1 MLGHVCKQGRQV
13 LCAAALIALG
23 PLTIVQTA
31 QAASVV
37 TPGAFNVAMEI
48 NYPPFESWE
57 GDKVVGFDAELSEAI
72 ARHMKLEVR
81 FQDTKFANLIL
92 GLNGNKF
99 DATISAL
106 YVTPPRLAQADAI
119 PYARS
124 GAFILVNKDSP
135 AQPEDEKGL
144 CGLKVGLQQGTSWVT
159 PIRELSDS
167 HCVANGK
174 PAISVSEFPTAPEA
188 SQALLSKNIDAQIE
202 IAGTAKMFAERSRD
216 RLVVSSPRMI
226 YMQTLGIFTRKGND
240 ALQAE
245 LRQALAAMRESGEY
259 QALID
264 KYELEVATQ
273 E

>member
-1 MLGHVCKQGRQV
+1 MLGHVRKQGRQV
-13 LCAAALIALG
+13 LCAAAFIALG
-23 PLTIVQTA
+23 PLCVAQTVN
-31 QAASVV
+31 AATVV
-37 TPGAFNVAMEI
+37 TPGTFNVAMEI

-57 GDKVVGFDAELSEAI
+57 GDKVVGFDAEFSEAV
-72 ARHMKLEVR
+72 ARHMNLEVR

-119 PYARS
+119 AYARS
-124 GAFILVNKDSP
+124 GAYILVNKDSP
-135 AQPEDEKGL
+135 VQPADENAL
-144 CGLKVGLQQGTSWVT
+144 CGLRVGLQQGTSWVT

-174 PAISVSEFPTAPEA
+174 SAIVVSEFPTAPEA
-188 SQALLSKNIDAQIE
+188 SQALLSKNIDAQVE
-202 IAGTAKMFAERSRD
+202 ISGTAKMFAERSRG
-216 RLVVSSPRMI
+216 RLQVSSPRAI
-226 YMQTLGIFTRKGND
+226 YMQTLGIYTRKGNS
-240 ALQAE
+240 ALQDE

-264 KYELEVATQ
+264 KYELEAVTEQ
-273 E
+273 

>member
-13 LCAAALIALG
+13 LCAATLVAIGAL
-23 PLTIVQTA
+23 TTA
-31 QAASVV
+31 QPATAASVI
-37 TPGAFNVAMEI
+37 TPGTFNVAMEI

-57 GDKVVGFDAELSEAI
+57 NGKVVGFDAELSEAI
-72 ARHMKLEVR
+72 ARHMKLEVG

-92 GLNGNKF
+92 GLNGGKF

-106 YVTPPRLAQADAI
+106 YITPPRLVQADAI

-124 GAFILVNKDSP
+124 GAFILVGKGNP
-135 AQPEDEKGL
+135 VQPEDEKAL
-144 CGLKVGLQQGTSWVT
+144 CGLKVGLQQGTSWVM

-174 PAISVSEFPTAPEA
+174 APIVVSEFPTAPEA

-202 IAGTAKMFAERSRD
+202 IAGTARMFAERSRG

-240 ALQAE
+240 ALQAQ

-264 KYELEVATQ
+264 KYQLEGVTPD
-273 E
+273 

>member
-13 LCAAALIALG
+13 LCAAALIASAAL
-23 PLTIVQTA
+23 IVA
-31 QAASVV
+31 QPASAASVI
-37 TPGAFNVAMEI
+37 TPGTFNVAMEI

-57 GDKVVGFDAELSEAI
+57 NGKVVGFDAELSEAI
-72 ARHMKLEVR
+72 ARHMKLDVR

-106 YVTPPRLAQADAI
+106 YITPPRLAQADAI
-119 PYARS
+119 AYARS

-135 AQPEDEKGL
+135 VQPEDEKAL

-174 PAISVSEFPTAPEA
+174 APIVVSEFPTAPEA

-202 IAGTAKMFAERSRD
+202 IAGTAKMFAERSRG

-240 ALQAE
+240 ALQAQ
-245 LRQALAAMRESGEY
+245 LRQALAAMRQSGEH
-259 QALID
+259 QALLK
-264 KYELEVATQ
+264 KYELEDVTQ